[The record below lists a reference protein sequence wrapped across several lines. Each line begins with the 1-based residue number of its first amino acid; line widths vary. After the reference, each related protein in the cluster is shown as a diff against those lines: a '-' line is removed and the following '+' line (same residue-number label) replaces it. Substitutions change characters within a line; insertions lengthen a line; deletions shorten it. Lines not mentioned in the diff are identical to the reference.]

1 MRLFLKI
8 FLAFWLALVLA
19 CVVAVGMTVNLGNK
33 TFIARWRHLSGAAIS
48 IYAQTAAQ
56 IYDRRGTD
64 ALDRYLERVDGAA
77 SVRAYLFRG
86 DREVS
91 RLGAP
96 PNAVMLS
103 DASAREGEFSFLF
116 KPIRA
121 WVAQPVTGPSGH
133 HYVLVTDFSGL
144 LPAVR
149 VPFLRIMTA
158 VLVAGLVCFW
168 LARNVAGHIG
178 RIRSAAVRLAS
189 GELSA
194 RVGPA
199 IGRRGD
205 EIGDLGRDFDQ
216 MAGRLETLVNAQS
229 RILADISHELRSPL
243 ARLNV
248 ALGLARRSADP
259 QTVTSLDRIERE
271 AVRLDTL
278 IGQLSTLSLLESGAR
293 VRQQSSIDLGH
304 LLREIV
310 ADANYESEPNHRS
323 VRFSEGLEGMEPRLL
338 MGDPELLHSAFDNVI
353 RNAVRYTPED
363 TIVEVSIKWTGE
375 DRDKGA
381 VIKVRDHGPGIPENM
396 LQDIFRPFF
405 RIGESRD
412 RKTGGVGLGLAIAEQ
427 AVRLHGGRIT
437 AMNRVDGGLEVE
449 ICLPE
454 K

>member
-1 MRLFLKI
+1 
-8 FLAFWLALVLA
+8 
-19 CVVAVGMTVNLGNK
+19 
-33 TFIARWRHLSGAAIS
+33 
-48 IYAQTAAQ
+48 
-56 IYDRRGTD
+56 
-64 ALDRYLERVDGAA
+64 
-77 SVRAYLFRG
+77 
-86 DREVS
+86 
-91 RLGAP
+91 
-96 PNAVMLS
+96 
-103 DASAREGEFSFLF
+103 
-116 KPIRA
+116 
-121 WVAQPVTGPSGH
+121 
-133 HYVLVTDFSGL
+133 
-144 LPAVR
+144 VR

-168 LARNVAGHIG
+168 LARNVAGPIG